1 MNVFLMTSTAAIEQR
16 LSVYHTLTTLFLILG
31 CVSLAAAVALFF
43 GFHVTRIMA
52 VKLGI
57 AARRTIK
64 EIEDANAETGS
75 ISAAA
80 RKAARNGRGGR
91 MWNTSQLS
99 SGELPS
105 STMGRE
111 ALSGEGSGETSL
123 LGMPDNDTAVLSA
136 VALPPVSETSDL
148 KEDVAVQIGR
158 FTITR
163 EIMMIHTE
171 ERI

>member
-1 MNVFLMTSTAAIEQR
+1 MNAFQMTSTAAIEQR
-16 LSVYHTLTTLFLILG
+16 LSAYHTLTTLFVVLG

-43 GFHVTRIMA
+43 GFHVARIMA

-57 AARRTIK
+57 AARRTIR
-64 EIEDANAETGS
+64 EIEDANAETGG

-80 RKAARNGRGGR
+80 RKAAQSGRGGR
-91 MWNTSQLS
+91 MWNTSQLNGEEHS
-99 SGELPS
+99 SF
-105 STMGRE
+105 TTGRE
-111 ALSGEGSGETSL
+111 ALPGEGSGETSL
-123 LGMPDNDTAVLSA
+123 LGRDDNDTAVLSV